1 MHYFVHRDLRLSP
14 LIRRQLLI
22 YLTMILLYL
31 FMMPFLQRQQ
41 LGIFPSEIRDRLFGN
56 EATFLSAKPIV
67 DVATQ
72 VHIQLFFDSL
82 VALLVGAVLLR
93 ANLHAALIRW
103 ASLMLFTLP
112 LIRALAVA
120 LTLYFSP
127 AATWLVAASFWLNWC
142 LQFSGVA
149 ISLLYLGRR
158 PQSAP
163 SPH

>member
-22 YLTMILLYL
+22 YLAMILLYL
-31 FMMPFLQRQQ
+31 FMIPFLQRQQ
-41 LGIFPSEIRDRLFGN
+41 FGILPSEIHDQLFGN
-56 EATFLSAKPIV
+56 EATFRSAKPMV

-93 ANLHAALIRW
+93 ANLRAALIRW
-103 ASLMLFTLP
+103 ASLLLFTLP
-112 LIRALAVA
+112 LIRALAVVLA
-120 LTLYFSP
+120 LYFNP
-127 AATWLVAASFWLNWC
+127 AAVWLIAASFWLNWC
-142 LQFSGVA
+142 LQFSGAVIA
-149 ISLLYLGRR
+149 FFYLVQR
-158 PQSAP
+158 PPSAP